1 VNVSC
6 PECRSVFRVD
16 PTKIPPTGLRARC
29 SVCGGVI
36 ILGAGSSIEEEF
48 GPPSAPIVVTPMEEP
63 AAAPSF
69 EPPSAMPFEATPAA
83 AAEASPAAAAMS
95 ATPAAASAAV
105 ATPPRATPIR
115 AVPSAPAAHPA
126 QPTRPAAVPPRA
138 GVFAPRVPPAGANPS
153 GPPGRQP
160 LSGSA
165 RPATPARPLAPPIAG
180 AFPPRRAAAPPQAA
194 APQPAHPA
202 RSQATAQATASAT
215 PQSVRQPP
223 PAQPT
228 PQPKAQPP
236 RQASPTPARLPIN
249 PFLANDPNAK
259 ARRLSR
265 ALVSDLVTYYPQRRE
280 EGLRA
285 GTLRELFR
293 EEIKKSYEEYVEQV
307 GKEFA
312 DSTTHFQEAL
322 NEILAGGQKIF

>member
-1 VNVSC
+1 MNVSC

-16 PTKIPPTGLRARC
+16 PTKIPATGLRARC

-48 GPPSAPIVVTPMEEP
+48 GPPSTPIVAAPIEEP
-63 AAAPSF
+63 APVSAF
-69 EPPSAMPFEATPAA
+69 EPPQTMPFEATSAG
-83 AAEASPAAAAMS
+83 AAETAPAVAAMS
-95 ATPAAASAAV
+95 ATPGAASAAV

-115 AVPSAPAAHPA
+115 AVPSSPAPHPA
-126 QPTRPAAVPPRA
+126 QPARPAALPPRP
-138 GVFAPRVPPAGANPS
+138 GVFAPRVPPAGVNPS
-153 GPPGRQP
+153 ATASRQP
-160 LSGSA
+160 PVGST
-165 RPATPARPLAPPIAG
+165 RPATPARPLAPPIAA
-180 AFPPRRAAAPPQAA
+180 AFPPRRTAAPQAAPPVP
-194 APQPAHPA
+194 PQ
-202 RSQATAQATASAT
+202 AT
-215 PQSVRQPP
+215 PQVTPR
-223 PAQPT
+223 PT
-228 PQPKAQPP
+228 PQATPRPTPHTTPHAAPHAPPLPP

-280 EGLRA
+280 EGLRE

-293 EEIKKSYEEYVEQV
+293 DEIKKSYEEYVEQV

-312 DSTTHFQEAL
+312 DSTSHFQEAL